1 MSRKLAPPMIEATSL
16 CKIFR
21 SSAGDVNAVTSAS
34 ISISQG
40 HFVLIRGRSGS
51 GKTTLL
57 NLLGGLDRPTSGTVT
72 IDGNDLNGMNGRQRD
87 LWRREK
93 VAYVFQALA
102 LLPGLTALENVEL
115 PLRIAG
121 VEPRAASQRARDQ
134 LEIVGL
140 GPRTHHKVFELSGG
154 EQQRVAVS
162 RALVKKPAVLF
173 ADEPTGELD
182 QKSGATVMQLLRSAV
197 QERHMTAV
205 VTSHDND
212 VASYADMSYAMVD
225 GRPQLVQSLVEGA
238 E

>member
-1 MSRKLAPPMIEATSL
+1 MIEATSL

-34 ISISQG
+34 ISISRG

-121 VEPRAASQRARDQ
+121 VEPRTASQRARDQ

-154 EQQRVAVS
+154 EQQRVAIS

-182 QKSGATVMQLLRSAV
+182 QKSGATVMQLLQSAV

>member
-1 MSRKLAPPMIEATSL
+1 MIEATSL
-16 CKIFR
+16 YKIFR
-21 SSAGDVNAVTSAS
+21 SSAGDVNAITCAS
-34 ISISQG
+34 ISICQG
-40 HFVLIRGRSGS
+40 RLVLIRGRSGS

-72 IDGNDLNGMNGRQRD
+72 IDGNDLNGMSGRQRD

-121 VEPRAASQRARDQ
+121 VEPRTASQRAREQ

-212 VASYADMSYAMVD
+212 VESYADMSYAMVD
-225 GRPQLVQSLVEGA
+225 GRPQLVQSVVEGA
-238 E
+238 K